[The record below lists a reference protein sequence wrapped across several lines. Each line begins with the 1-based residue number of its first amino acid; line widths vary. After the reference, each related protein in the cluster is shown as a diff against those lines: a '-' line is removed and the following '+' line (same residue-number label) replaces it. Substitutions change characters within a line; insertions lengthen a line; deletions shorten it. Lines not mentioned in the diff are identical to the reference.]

1 MPSHDPASMRVRV
14 RTPALTEELVR
25 FLRRMGVRATEVDY
39 GIVAVEPSAAV
50 TEASVRDYLR
60 IWQGVHARAAVEL
73 EHVVP
78 V

>member
-1 MPSHDPASMRVRV
+1 MPPHGNASLRIRV

-25 FLRRMGVRATEVDY
+25 FLRRMGVRAAEVDY

-50 TEASVRDYLR
+50 DEASVRDYLR

-73 EHVVP
+73 EP
-78 V
+78 AATA